1 MRLLVIGAGGQLARS
16 LAAEASPAAD
26 LSIVACGRPVADLAE
41 PASIERAILRHCPD
55 AVVNAAAY
63 TSVDRAE
70 SEPAEAFEANARGAG
85 RVAEAAA
92 ARRLPL
98 IHVSTDYVFA
108 GDAARPYREDDPTGP
123 RSAYGRSKLAGEEA
137 VQAANPDHAILRTAW
152 LYSPWGGNFVKT
164 MLRLASERDTLRV
177 VNDQHGNPTYAP
189 DLAAAIVAVARK
201 MLAEPDNPA
210 LRGTFHAAGP
220 EPATWFG
227 LAREIMAASEALGGP
242 FVSTLMPIGSADYP
256 TPAERPR
263 NSRLDTGRLEAAF
276 GIRLPPRSV
285 SLWKCVAQLLL
296 DGTVATRRRTA
307 EVSRTAAPRPAEA
320 RP

>member
-1 MRLLVIGAGGQLARS
+1 MRSIRARSRRNSAGSRATVSTPGSRKPSAGISTTRPGGGRSARRPMAANAWGSRSRRPPMRLLVIGAGGQLARS

-123 RSAYGRSKLAGEEA
+123 RSAYGR
-137 VQAANPDHAILRTAW
+137 
-152 LYSPWGGNFVKT
+152 
-164 MLRLASERDTLRV
+164 
-177 VNDQHGNPTYAP
+177 
-189 DLAAAIVAVARK
+189 
-201 MLAEPDNPA
+201 
-210 LRGTFHAAGP
+210 
-220 EPATWFG
+220 
-227 LAREIMAASEALGGP
+227 
-242 FVSTLMPIGSADYP
+242 
-256 TPAERPR
+256 
-263 NSRLDTGRLEAAF
+263 
-276 GIRLPPRSV
+276 
-285 SLWKCVAQLLL
+285 
-296 DGTVATRRRTA
+296 
-307 EVSRTAAPRPAEA
+307 
-320 RP
+320 